1 MINSK
6 NIIQQGEEAKYR
18 IAIERE
24 GFSMTE
30 NPFML
35 TLKWGMQGRTLTID
49 KSEMLTDESGQWYFT
64 FPTAD
69 MVGVVTVEC
78 AYDVPDSDY
87 PDGYRTEKEQQPLCF
102 VNTSPRMPQM
112 MRDHGGIYQGIY
124 VSYERTLRSDKRS
137 LYRYLRDI
145 LQNYLRDV
153 NGRRLRVLKNN

>member
-102 VNTSPRMPQM
+102 VNTSVRMPQL

>member
-49 KSEMLTDESGQWYFT
+49 KSEMLTDESGQWFFT

-87 PDGYRTEKEQQPLCF
+87 LDGYRTEKEQQPLCF
-102 VNTSPRMPQM
+102 VNTSSRMPQM
-112 MRDHGGIYQGIY
+112 MRDHGGMYQGIY

-137 LYRYLRDI
+137 LFRYLRDI
-145 LQNYLRDV
+145 FQNYLRDV

>member
-102 VNTSPRMPQM
+102 VNTSPRMSQM

>member
-6 NIIQQGEEAKYR
+6 NIIQQGEEVKYR

-30 NPFML
+30 DPFML
-35 TLKWGMQGRTLTID
+35 TLKWGMQGRTLMIQ
-49 KSEMLTDESGQWYFT
+49 KSEMLTDEHGNWFFT
-64 FPTAD
+64 FKTAD

-78 AYDVPDSDY
+78 VYDVPDSDY

-112 MRDHGGIYQGIY
+112 MRDGGGIYQGIY

-137 LYRYLRDI
+137 LFRYLRDI
-145 LQNYLRDV
+145 FQNYLRDI

>member
-35 TLKWGMQGRTLTID
+35 TLKWGMQGRTLTIG
-49 KSEMLTDESGQWYFT
+49 KSEMLTDEAGQWYFT

-102 VNTSPRMPQM
+102 VNTSSRMPQLM
-112 MRDHGGIYQGIY
+112 CDHGGIYQGIY

-137 LYRYLRDI
+137 LFRYLRDI

>member
-35 TLKWGMQGRTLTID
+35 TLKWGMQGRTLTVD
-49 KSEMLTDESGQWYFT
+49 KSEMLTDEAGQWYFT

-102 VNTSPRMPQM
+102 VNTSSRMPQLM
-112 MRDHGGIYQGIY
+112 CDHGGIYQGIY

-137 LYRYLRDI
+137 LFRYLRDI

-153 NGRRLRVLKNN
+153 NGRRLRV

>member
-49 KSEMLTDESGQWYFT
+49 KSEMLTDEAGQWYFT

-102 VNTSPRMPQM
+102 VNTSPRMPQL

>member
-6 NIIQQGEEAKYR
+6 NIIQQGEEVKYR

-35 TLKWGMQGRTLTID
+35 TLKWGMQGRTLTIG

-112 MRDHGGIYQGIY
+112 MRDHGGLYQGIY

-137 LYRYLRDI
+137 LFRYLRDI
-145 LQNYLRDV
+145 FQNYLRDV

>member
-35 TLKWGMQGRTLTID
+35 TLKWGMQGRTLTVD
-49 KSEMLTDESGQWYFT
+49 KSEMLTDEAGQWYFT

-102 VNTSPRMPQM
+102 VNTSSRMPQLM
-112 MRDHGGIYQGIY
+112 CDHGGIYQGIY

-137 LYRYLRDI
+137 LFRYLRDI

>member
-24 GFSMTE
+24 GFSMSE
-30 NPFML
+30 NPFSV
-35 TLKWGMQGRTLTID
+35 TLKWGMQGRTLEIQ
-49 KSEMLTDESGQWYFT
+49 KSEMLTDEQGNWFFT
-64 FPTAD
+64 FNTAD

-87 PDGYRTEKEQQPLCF
+87 ADGYRTEKEQQPLCF

-112 MRDHGGIYQGIY
+112 MRDHGGIYQGVY

-137 LYRYLRDI
+137 LFRYLRDI
-145 LQNYLRDV
+145 FQNYLRDV
-153 NGRRLRVLKNN
+153 NGRRLRVMKNN

>member
-24 GFSMTE
+24 GFSMSE
-30 NPFML
+30 NPFSV
-35 TLKWGMQGRTLTID
+35 TLKWGMQGRALTID
-49 KSEMLTDESGQWYFT
+49 KSEMVTDEQGKWFFT
-64 FPTAD
+64 FKTAD

-87 PDGYRTEKEQQPLCF
+87 ADGYRTEKEQQPLCF

-112 MRDHGGIYQGIY
+112 MRDHGGIYQGVY

-137 LYRYLRDI
+137 LFRYLRDI
-145 LQNYLRDV
+145 FQNYLRDV

>member
-24 GFSMTE
+24 GFSMSE
-30 NPFML
+30 NPFSL
-35 TLKWGMQGRTLTID
+35 TLKWGMQGRMLEIQ
-49 KSEMLTDESGQWYFT
+49 KSEMLTDEQGNWFFT
-64 FPTAD
+64 FNTAD

-87 PDGYRTEKEQQPLCF
+87 ADGYRTEKEQQPLCF

-112 MRDHGGIYQGIY
+112 MRDHGGIYQGVY

-137 LYRYLRDI
+137 LFRYLRDI
-145 LQNYLRDV
+145 FQNYLRDV

>member
-102 VNTSPRMPQM
+102 VNTSPRMPQL
-112 MRDHGGIYQGIY
+112 MRDHGGIYQGVY

-153 NGRRLRVLKNN
+153 NGRRLRVLKYN

>member
-24 GFSMTE
+24 GFSMME
-30 NPFML
+30 DPFSVI
-35 TLKWGMQGRTLTID
+35 LKWGMQGQTLEIQ
-49 KSEMLTDESGQWYFT
+49 KSEMMKDEADQWFFT
-64 FPTAD
+64 FPTND

-87 PDGYRTEKEQQPLCF
+87 ADGYRTEKEQQPLCF

-112 MRDHGGIYQGIY
+112 MRDEGGIYQGIY

-137 LYRYLRDI
+137 LFRYLRDI
-145 LQNYLRDV
+145 FQNYFRDV

>member
-24 GFSMTE
+24 GFSMSE
-30 NPFML
+30 NPFSV
-35 TLKWGMQGRTLTID
+35 TLKWGMQGRTLEIQ
-49 KSEMLTDESGQWYFT
+49 KSEMLTDEQGNWFFT
-64 FPTAD
+64 FSTAD

-87 PDGYRTEKEQQPLCF
+87 ADGYRTEKEQHPLCF

-112 MRDHGGIYQGIY
+112 MRDYGGIYQGVH

-137 LYRYLRDI
+137 LFRYLRDI
-145 LQNYLRDV
+145 FQNYLRDV

>member
-30 NPFML
+30 NPFAL

-49 KSEMLTDESGQWYFT
+49 KSEMLTDEQGNWFFT
-64 FPTAD
+64 FNTAD

-87 PDGYRTEKEQQPLCF
+87 ADGYRTEKEQQPLCF

-112 MRDHGGIYQGIY
+112 MRDDGGIYQGTY

-137 LYRYLRDI
+137 LFRYLRDI
-145 LQNYLRDV
+145 FQNYLRDV

>member
-35 TLKWGMQGRTLTID
+35 TLKWGMQGRTLTVD

-153 NGRRLRVLKNN
+153 NGRRLRVLKYN

>member
-24 GFSMTE
+24 GFSMSE
-30 NPFML
+30 HPFAL
-35 TLKWGMQGRTLTID
+35 TLKWGMQGPTLEIQ
-49 KSEMLTDESGQWYFT
+49 KSEMLTDEQGNWFFT
-64 FPTAD
+64 FNTAD

-87 PDGYRTEKEQQPLCF
+87 ADGYRTEKEQQPLCF

-124 VSYERTLRSDKRS
+124 VSYERTLRSDK
-137 LYRYLRDI
+137 
-145 LQNYLRDV
+145 
-153 NGRRLRVLKNN
+153 

>member
-102 VNTSPRMPQM
+102 VNTSPRMPQL